1 MPRLAG
7 AAQYTVAVVL
17 AGNAATLV
25 GTPGTM
31 PATTTGPS
39 LLVVEAFPSWPLVLV
54 PQQ

>member
-25 GTPGTM
+25 GAPGKT
-31 PATTTGPS
+31 PATVTGTG
-39 LLVVEAFPSWPLVLV
+39 LMVVEAFPSWPLVLV